1 MTPLQMVSDP
11 GYWGLILLHAI
22 AAGLMGVVTV
32 DLYRRF
38 GRTLLG
44 RGFTAMGLAGLLW
57 TTGALGRL
65 AAPDATWWLTATVVR
80 TAGKDLAT
88 VAVIVVVLIYTGNRR
103 WVTRRLLALLAVVP
117 TVTQL
122 AVLSNPQTGWYHDG
136 LMTVTVG
143 GHAVLTPTGYASY
156 AWLQAGYNWVLLAVA
171 VAVVGFQALTTAR
184 LYRRQVGIIVA
195 AVTIGWSANLAYG
208 LFGWPD
214 PAVDP
219 TPVAFVAS
227 GLLLAVGFYRVQLG
241 AIAPPGAHRLL
252 AELDVAV
259 ITTDA
264 DGRIEYCNATAAA
277 LSRTADPVGRPIGH
291 SFPEA
296 VATATPGQHR
306 ELRVGTDPPRDLE
319 VSAYDRSRRDGLIIV
334 GEDVTVRTR
343 QRRQLE
349 AQNTQLERLATIIAH
364 DLRTPLSTAQKALE
378 LLQLEQPETR
388 AQATEDLEA
397 LLAYFTAITE
407 DLPQLARAST
417 KLAEREACSL
427 TATARDAW
435 AALDPPA
442 EITLRTPVDVTIY
455 ADRLRLRRLVGNLL
469 ENAIEH
475 GGAVTTVTV
484 APTDRGFHVA
494 DDGDGLGAADP
505 AAVFEYGV
513 SADGGSGVGLS
524 VVDSIA
530 AAHGWRLD
538 VGATEGGGTTVH
550 VDMATAGE
558 AMHG

>member
-1 MTPLQMVSDP
+1 MQPLQMVSDP
-11 GYWGLILLHAI
+11 GYWGLILIHAI
-22 AAGLMGVVTV
+22 ATGLIGIVTV

-44 RGFTAMGLAGLLW
+44 RGFVAMGLAGLLW
-57 TTGALGRL
+57 TGGALGRL
-65 AAPDATWWLTATVVR
+65 SAPDAAWWLAATVVR

-88 VAVIVVVLIYTGNRR
+88 VAVVVVVLIYTGNRR
-103 WVTRRLLALLAVVP
+103 WVTTRLLALLAVVP

-122 AVLSNPQTGWYHDG
+122 AVLSNPHTGWYHDG
-136 LMTVTVG
+136 LVAASVG
-143 GHAVLTPTGYASY
+143 GHTVLTPSGYASY
-156 AWLQAGYNWVLLAVA
+156 AWLQAGYNWVLLALA
-171 VAVVGFQALTTAR
+171 VAVVGFHALTTAR
-184 LYRRQVGIIVA
+184 LYRRQVTLIVA
-195 AVTIGWSANLAYG
+195 AVAIAWSANLAYG

-241 AIAPPGAHRLL
+241 TIAPPGVHRLL
-252 AELDVAV
+252 AEVDAVV
-259 ITTDA
+259 ITTDG
-264 DGRIEYCNATAAA
+264 DDRVEYCNASATA
-277 LSRTADPVGRPIGH
+277 LGRTADPVGRPIAE
-291 SFPEA
+291 SFPEE
-296 VATATPGQHR
+296 VATATADRQRDLH
-306 ELRVGTDPPRDLE
+306 VDADPPRDLQLT
-319 VSAYDRSRRDGLIIV
+319 VYDRRRGGRIIV

-378 LLQLEQPETR
+378 LIRLEHPGTQP
-388 AQATEDLEA
+388 QAVADLEA

-407 DLPQLARAST
+407 DLPELARAGT
-417 KLAEREACSL
+417 ALGEREACSL
-427 TATARDAW
+427 AEIAREAW
-435 AALDPPA
+435 GALDAPA
-442 EITLRTPVDVTIY
+442 TVTLRTPADVTIY
-455 ADRLRLRRLVGNLL
+455 ADRVRFRRLVGNLL
-469 ENAIEH
+469 ENALDH

-484 APTDRGFHVA
+484 APTDRGFRVA
-494 DDGDGLGAADP
+494 DDGDGLGAVDP
-505 AAVFEYGV
+505 AALFEYGV

-530 AAHGWRLD
+530 TAHGWRLQ
-538 VGATEGGGTTVH
+538 VGSTDGGGTTVR

-558 AMHG
+558 AVHG

>member
-1 MTPLQMVSDP
+1 MVAGVPP
-11 GYWGLILLHAI
+11 GNE
-22 AAGLMGVVTV
+22 
-32 DLYRRF
+32 
-38 GRTLLG
+38 
-44 RGFTAMGLAGLLW
+44 LAW
-57 TTGALGRL
+57 L
-65 AAPDATWWLTATVVR
+65 ADR
-80 TAGKDLAT
+80 
-88 VAVIVVVLIYTGNRR
+88 
-103 WVTRRLLALLAVVP
+103 
-117 TVTQL
+117 
-122 AVLSNPQTGWYHDG
+122 QTGSVHEG

-143 GHAVLTPTGYASY
+143 CRAVLTATGYASY

-171 VAVVGFQALTTAR
+171 VAVVSFQALTTAR

-291 SFPEA
+291 SFPETI
-296 VATATPGQHR
+296 ATATPGRRH
-306 ELRVGTDPPRDLE
+306 ELHVGTDPPRELE
-319 VSAYDRSRRDGLIIV
+319 VTVVERAHREGRIIV
-334 GEDVTVRTR
+334 GEDVTVRAR

-388 AQATEDLEA
+388 ARATEDLEA

-417 KLAEREACSL
+417 ELAEREPCSL
-427 TATARDAW
+427 SATARDAW

-442 EITLRTPVDVTIY
+442 DVTLRTPADVTVY
-455 ADRLRLRRLVGNLL
+455 ADRVRLRRLVGNLL
-469 ENAIEH
+469 ENAIQH
-475 GGAVTTVTV
+475 GGTVTTVTV

-505 AAVFEYGV
+505 AALFEYGV
-513 SADGGSGVGLS
+513 SAGGSSGVGLS

-530 AAHGWRLD
+530 AAHGWRLE
-538 VGATEGGGTTVH
+538 VGATDGGGTTVR

-558 AMHG
+558 TIHG